1 MKDVWRSARLAGK
14 PSILAIQKAQRNLYR
29 KLGMGND
36 EKKTIVEVLREF
48 IAMYQGPLPP
58 NILATMTAIFDLDD
72 DDTTALDDALLEHT
86 REAIQ
91 DLQQAAV

>member
-1 MKDVWRSARLAGK
+1 MKDVRRSARLAGK
-14 PSILAIQKAQRNLYR
+14 PSFPAIQKAQRNLYR

-36 EKKTIVEVLREF
+36 ENKTIDEVLREF

-58 NILATMTAIFDLDD
+58 NILAAMTAIFDLEDD
-72 DDTTALDDALLEHT
+72 DAAALDDALLEHAG
-86 REAIQ
+86 EAIQ